1 MNKIPFHFNHGLLY
15 VPIRLIHETQTLTLQ
30 NCIFDTG
37 SAGTTFDADLVT
49 AIGLKLLP
57 ESKVKR
63 LSTIGGYQR
72 VFTRVVNELKI
83 GNQSI
88 INFEVEIGDLT
99 SKFKID
105 GIIGTDIIRKF
116 NWKIDFDNQCLFTDL
131 PEPE

>member
-1 MNKIPFHFNHGLLY
+1 